1 MINKAPQSNEL
12 QRDYLIDYG
21 EKTPYDYTEEN
32 KTESSGTVSLK
43 KKKKRQENI
52 FVTLT
57 WESTY

>member
-32 KTESSGTVSLK
+32 KTESFDTV
-43 KKKKRQENI
+43 N
-52 FVTLT
+52 
-57 WESTY
+57 